1 MSSDRIQRFFSWAR
15 MALLLALTSCGGG
28 SAPEGGI
35 GGSGLGTLRLSLT
48 DSPACGFDS
57 VNVTVE
63 GLRVNQSA
71 VAKDSDGGW
80 AEITLGAPQK
90 IDLLSLTN
98 GVLLSLGQADVPAG
112 TYTQL
117 ELVLEPD
124 DAENPL
130 ANSVVP
136 TGGSEVPLY
145 VPGTPR
151 AVLRTD
157 VDIPVAANQLADF
170 VVDFNACQSVVT
182 QGNSGS
188 YLLKPVIQV
197 VPNVVSGV
205 VGYVGTSQAASGT
218 SLVALDQGGVPVKA
232 TVPDATGKFLLD
244 PVAPG
249 TYDLV
254 VTALGHASAV
264 VTGVV
269 VADGLVTSVSTQ
281 AAAIDL
287 PASPQGTIAGAV
299 SSTVAPIEASVWAAQ
314 ELTQGDTVTI
324 DTTPAD
330 GLDGIYRLVLP
341 VAAPL
346 VAPFVPG
353 ATLAFVPDFGAAA
366 KYTPMASLGDLTK
379 TAPPVVLTAGS
390 TSIQDFVFP

>member
-1 MSSDRIQRFFSWAR
+1 
-15 MALLLALTSCGGG
+15 
-28 SAPEGGI
+28 
-35 GGSGLGTLRLSLT
+35 
-48 DSPACGFDS
+48 
-57 VNVTVE
+57 
-63 GLRVNQSA
+63 
-71 VAKDSDGGW
+71 
-80 AEITLGAPQK
+80 
-90 IDLLSLTN
+90 
-98 GVLLSLGQADVPAG
+98 
-112 TYTQL
+112 
-117 ELVLEPD
+117 
-124 DAENPL
+124 
-130 ANSVVP
+130 
-136 TGGSEVPLY
+136 
-145 VPGTPR
+145 
-151 AVLRTD
+151 
-157 VDIPVAANQLADF
+157 
-170 VVDFNACQSVVT
+170 
-182 QGNSGS
+182 
-188 YLLKPVIQV
+188 

-254 VTALGHASAV
+254 VTALGHTSAV